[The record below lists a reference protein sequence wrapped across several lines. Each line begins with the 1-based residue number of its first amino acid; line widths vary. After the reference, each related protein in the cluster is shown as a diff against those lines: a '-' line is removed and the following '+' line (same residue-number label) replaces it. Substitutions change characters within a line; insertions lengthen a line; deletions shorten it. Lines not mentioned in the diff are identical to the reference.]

1 MTQRMGTASAFTL
14 AIVAGGLLFAGSAF
28 AQQGND
34 LSPAKSNC
42 ASSSGCAN
50 YPTGDV
56 SKSNPAAQPK
66 NEAQN
71 AAGDYSPAK
80 SNCAT
85 PTGCA
90 NYPTGD
96 VSKANPSSPSK

>member
-1 MTQRMGTASAFTL
+1 MTQRMGTASAFAL
-14 AIVAGGLLFAGSAF
+14 AIVAAGFLFAGSAS
-28 AQQGND
+28 AQQGSD

-42 ASSSGCAN
+42 SSSTGCAN

-56 SKSNPAAQPK
+56 SKANPAAAPK
-66 NEAQN
+66 ASAQG

-96 VSKANPSSPSK
+96 VSKTNPSK